1 MKRHWIRLMVL
12 KIVVFASIAVFVFGE
27 AIHYLWNW
35 LMPSLFRLPAITFGQ
50 ALGLMVLS
58 WLLFGGLRGFRG
70 SSHRGPWGYRMRH
83 RWEQMTPEEREKFR
97 QGMRA
102 RCGSFSPEAEAK
114 AEAKP

>member
-1 MKRHWIRLMVL
+1 MVL